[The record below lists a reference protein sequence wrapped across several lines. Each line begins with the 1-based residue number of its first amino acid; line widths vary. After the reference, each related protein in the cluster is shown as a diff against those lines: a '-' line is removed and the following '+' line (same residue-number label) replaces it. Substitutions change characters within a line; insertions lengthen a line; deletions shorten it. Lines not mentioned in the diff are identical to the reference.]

1 MGERN
6 SGTNYLE
13 QLLLGNGLIN
23 SVGGMAP
30 DYIRAIARLTPWR
43 EAVID
48 RWFGDTKVWKH
59 AYLDSQAKEIVS
71 DQKVIAL
78 SKHPL
83 AWSLSMLRRPYHL
96 SENGRAR
103 GEDGTSET
111 WHELMGRVW
120 PTQRRERIAPDT
132 GFELW
137 AAKYQSYLDAPD
149 ALVIRYE
156 QLLSDSQAVLES
168 IVEHLE
174 LADCSI
180 EDLESVEG
188 STKAD
193 SRTSDDIRD
202 YYLSEK
208 WRDKLPSDYLS
219 FVPESLVSVAKRLGY
234 EDL

>member
-13 QLLLGNGLIN
+13 QLLVSNRLIS

-30 DYIRAIARLTPWR
+30 DYIRALARLSPWR

-48 RWFGDTKVWKH
+48 KWFGSKKVWKH
-59 AYLDSQAKEIVS
+59 AYFDAQAAASTSGV
-71 DQKVIAL
+71 KVVAL

-96 SENGRAR
+96 SNSGRAR
-103 GEDGTSET
+103 GEDGTSES
-111 WHELMGRVW
+111 WHQLMSRTW
-120 PTQRRERIAPDT
+120 PTQQRERISPDT

-137 AAKYQSYLDAPD
+137 ASKYKSYLDSPAV
-149 ALVIRYE
+149 LVLRYE
-156 QLLSDSQAVLES
+156 ELLANPKQTFALLSQHLGLEEVSVAQLKLVDS
-168 IVEHLE
+168 
-174 LADCSI
+174 
-180 EDLESVEG
+180 

-193 SRTSDDIRD
+193 SRSSEAIRK
-202 YYLSEK
+202 YYLQEQ
-208 WRDKLPSDYLS
+208 WRSKLPSDYAALL
-219 FVPESLVSVAKRLGY
+219 PESTITIAKRLGY